1 VKLRMAIRDAE
12 LARAARDLRQLER
25 QMLDDPTTARVAQ
38 LARPWLRLAGDPER
52 IVELLDRVARQWRGI
67 REEV

>member
-1 VKLRMAIRDAE
+1 MLFFFTGVHTDYHRPSDTWDKLNASGA
-12 LARAARDLRQLER
+12 
-25 QMLDDPTTARVAQ
+25 ARVAQ